1 MQPVMI
7 DPFSAAA
14 HTETRVLV
22 TCPRFEPGFRG
33 GGPVRSVSQIIDTA
47 PSELDLVLVT
57 RDRDLGGKEPYPEL
71 FGQWLA
77 RGRAPPAENYHLAR
91 SRSSHEK
98 SDSFSPHGVRC
109 SDT

>member
-1 MQPVMI
+1 MI

-77 RGRAPPAENYHLAR
+77 RGRAPARKPEAAFEAYIEKVKADAEPLGDAGFR
-91 SRSSHEK
+91 
-98 SDSFSPHGVRC
+98 
-109 SDT
+109 